1 VSHFVLWI
9 CALALIIGGFLITI
23 VPGLPGV
30 LVIYSGMW
38 LAAWIDHFA
47 RIGWP
52 TLTVLGVLSALALV
66 ADVIAS
72 LLGAKRAGASRW
84 ALLGSMI
91 GAAAG
96 LLFGLPG
103 LLLGPFA
110 GAVIGELIARR
121 PLAAAARVGLAT
133 WIGLLIG
140 TLAKLALAVSMLAV
154 FAVSYLV

>member
-1 VSHFVLWI
+1 MSHVVLWI

-30 LVIYSGMW
+30 LVIYAGMW
-38 LAAWIDHFA
+38 LAAWSDHFA

-52 TLTVLGVLSALALV
+52 TLTVLAVLAALALV
-66 ADVIAS
+66 ADMIAS

-84 ALLGSMI
+84 ALIGSMI

-154 FAVSYLV
+154 FAVSYLL

>member
-1 VSHFVLWI
+1 VSHLVLWI

-30 LVIYSGMW
+30 LVIYAGMW
-38 LAAWIDHFA
+38 LAAWSDHFA

-52 TLTVLGVLSALALV
+52 TLTVLGVLAALALV
-66 ADVIAS
+66 ADMIAS

-84 ALLGSMI
+84 ALIGSMI
-91 GAAAG
+91 GAVAG

-133 WIGLLIG
+133 WTGLLIG

-154 FAVSYLV
+154 FAVSYLL

>member
-121 PLAAAARVGLAT
+121 PLAAPARVGLAT